1 MVETGLFASVESIV
15 VNGVKWYCLSL
26 VMASC
31 YMRKIEQFRDF
42 DLRLNEIHSRCASQ
56 NRTIAMYK
64 ENNGE

>member
-15 VNGVKWYCLSL
+15 VTGGNWYYLSL

-31 YMRKIEQFRDF
+31 YMRKIEQFRGF

-64 ENNGE
+64 EKNGE